1 MARRPVD
8 AILAWAVLLLA
19 ALPLGASVFVLGF
32 VLGDSP
38 CILCWGQRTG
48 MALIALVGLFILR
61 YGPRPRYVG
70 TGVLLGAYGLYMAA
84 RHSSLHLAR
93 DIGQGFSAELFGA
106 HTYTWSLLV
115 YWVCVVTMGVL
126 LLLLRDGEATREA
139 RELTPLGRT
148 AAVVFLV
155 TIAATVV
162 QAFAG
167 SGPPPFVGPGD
178 PVRFSFD
185 PRHWGWTME
194 EWKGAPISLRG
205 RWAISKPGLDGV
217 DADPASGPL
226 AGLPSLAVSSERT
239 LSLPLEG
246 RPDDLAYDAASDRF
260 LLTTDAHGVYLLD
273 GALSRILRY
282 TVIDPAYSVDMGQG
296 LPGAAFVDATTV
308 AALAEN
314 KSFVVLRES
323 DAADAGKNFRYFLK
337 SFDRFEELARGRFA
351 TVRARLMYV
360 SSLAYDPEH
369 DSFWTVAVPNETQR
383 QLVVSRF
390 DRRDMTLS
398 EEFVPVL
405 APDSGLA
412 LAGEK
417 RSLAEYHVTGL
428 TYADGRLWALSAAHS
443 TLLEIDPKRR
453 AIAAAWTIPGLD
465 RPTGLAARSGD
476 LVILGQ
482 DGGIWTVARPGS

>member
-1 MARRPVD
+1 MSRSRVD
-8 AILAWAVLLLA
+8 TVLAFAVLLLA
-19 ALPLGASVFVLGF
+19 ALPLGVSVFVLGF
-32 VLGDSP
+32 ALGDSP

-93 DIGQGFSAELFGA
+93 DIGQGFSAELAGA

-126 LLLLRDGEATREA
+126 LLLLRDGEATRVP
-139 RELTPLGRT
+139 RELTPLGRLAT
-148 AAVVFLV
+148 LVFLV

-162 QAFAG
+162 QALAG
-167 SGPPPFVGPGD
+167 SGPPPFVGPAD

-185 PRHWGWTME
+185 PRRWAWTME

-205 RWAISKPGLDGV
+205 RWAISKPSLDGI
-217 DADPASGPL
+217 DPDPATGPL
-226 AGLPSLAVSSERT
+226 GGLPSLAIESDRT
-239 LSLPLEG
+239 LAVSLKG
-246 RPDDLAYDAASDRF
+246 RPDDLAYDATSGRF
-260 LLTTDAHGVYLLD
+260 LVTTDAHGVFVLD
-273 GALSRILRY
+273 GSLSRVLRY
-282 TVIDPAYSVDMGQG
+282 TVIDPAFSVDMGSG
-296 LPGAAFVDATTV
+296 LPGAAWIDSTTI

-323 DAADAGKNFRYFLK
+323 DRADAAKNFRFFLE
-337 SFDRFEELARGRFA
+337 SFDVFEELSRGRFA

-360 SSLAYDPEH
+360 SSLAYDPGR

-398 EEFVPVL
+398 EEFVPAL
-405 APDSGLA
+405 APESGLA

-428 TYADGRLWALSAAHS
+428 AFADDRLWALSAAHS
-443 TLLEIDPKRR
+443 TLLAIDPLRQEVT
-453 AIAAAWTIPGLD
+453 AAWAVPGLT
-465 RPTGLAARSGD
+465 RPTGLAARGAD
-476 LVILGQ
+476 LVLVGQ
-482 DGGIWTVARPGS
+482 GGQVWTLDRPTP